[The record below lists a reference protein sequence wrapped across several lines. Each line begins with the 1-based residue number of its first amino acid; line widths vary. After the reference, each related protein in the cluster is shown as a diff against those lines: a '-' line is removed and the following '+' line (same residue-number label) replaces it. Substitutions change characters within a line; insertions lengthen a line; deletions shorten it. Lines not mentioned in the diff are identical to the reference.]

1 MNFFRMLR
9 DNVKISVENACALNK
24 LLCEEAN
31 KDIEAL
37 KQKYEQQI
45 TALNEKYLSTIEK
58 MKNESLDA
66 MIRRIV
72 KEEVL
77 TKLSVDTL
85 TDVELCW
92 QNVLFKDE
100 IASSSFENYRR
111 MK

>member
-1 MNFFRMLR
+1 MYFFRILR
-9 DNVKISVENACALNK
+9 NNLKISVENACALNK

-45 TALNEKYLSTIEK
+45 AALNEKYLSTIET

-77 TKLSVDTL
+77 AKLSIDTL
-85 TDVELCW
+85 TDAELCW
-92 QNVLFKDE
+92 QNVVFKD
-100 IASSSFENYRR
+100 